1 MSFTVDKVHLA
12 LLDRLYFEEGEVAPQ
27 VDQKRPYGN
36 KDILGDL
43 REIYSKAMG
52 YEVLT
57 IENDGGTIVLQ
68 GDRVVARGDG
78 SGSYGEDIDEL
89 LERYHSE
96 MLTVLQILTSNRG
109 IAEGEYRKTKEWGK
123 DWEPVSSLS
132 RAVAIAV
139 ASSLTETDQDYVD
152 EILERELRPTDRI
165 LVVPDYKNT
174 RIWSYAQRM
183 NHPISEE
190 YLSETTVDL
199 ALVIFD
205 PLMERTS
212 SANGAPVGLSIFA
225 EEAALPV
232 VRFDAGPNR
241 R

>member
-12 LLDRLYFEEGEVAPQ
+12 LLDRLHFEEGEIAPQ
-27 VDQKRPYGN
+27 VNQKRPYGN

-43 REIYSKAMG
+43 REIYGKAMG

-57 IENDGGTIVLQ
+57 LENDGGTIVLQ

-78 SGSYGEDIDEL
+78 TEVYGENIDKL

-96 MLTVLQILTSNRG
+96 MLTVLQILASNRG

-123 DWEPVSSLS
+123 DWKPVGSKP
-132 RAVAIAV
+132 RAVAVAV

-152 EILERELRPTDRI
+152 DILERELQPTDRI
-165 LVVPDYKNT
+165 LVVPGYKNT
-174 RIWSYAQRM
+174 RIWNYAQRM
-183 NHPISEE
+183 DHPVSEGD
-190 YLSETTVDL
+190 LSETTVDL

-205 PLMERTS
+205 PLMERTNE
-212 SANGAPVGLSIFA
+212 ANDAPVGLSTFA
-225 EEAALPV
+225 EDAALPV
-232 VRFDAGPNR
+232 ASFDAGPNR
-241 R
+241 